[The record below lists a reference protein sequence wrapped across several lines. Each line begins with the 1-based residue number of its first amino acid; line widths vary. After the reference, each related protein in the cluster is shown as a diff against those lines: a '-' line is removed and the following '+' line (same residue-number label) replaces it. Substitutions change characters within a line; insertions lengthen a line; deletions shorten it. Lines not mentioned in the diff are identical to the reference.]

1 MDDPKYRN
9 DEREIL
15 IKQSIER
22 EKTHRFMEQK
32 IKRWRMP
39 ATLVFMLGLFAILLG
54 GTLNALIPTPLLVFG
69 ICIFAWYSITR
80 AKIKKEQDL
89 QQKIFSEMENIT
101 PSA

>member
-1 MDDPKYRN
+1 MENAFSRN
-9 DEREIL
+9 GERKIL

-32 IKRWRMP
+32 IKRYLMP
-39 ATLVFMLGLFAILLG
+39 ATIVIVLGLFTILLG
-54 GTLNALIPTPLLVFG
+54 GTFNALIPTPLLVFG
-69 ICIFAWYSITR
+69 ICIFAWYSRTR
-80 AKIKKEQDL
+80 AKIKKELDL